1 MSFKVEKKHKIR
13 EPKTS
18 NRWLLLL
25 ITLLMLAPCVA
36 QDEGDDPC
44 QQVMDKNSEKLYK
57 KARDLQ
63 KHGKKEEAYEIYDEI
78 LEEHPEYLE
87 VNYFYAMGLYMPT
100 EQNQFQ
106 SRRKDKAD
114 VIKALECFNRMY
126 DVCPY
131 FKIQSNLYAAR
142 LAWGLE
148 KYADAVKFAQVI
160 VDNPDEFTNSRDTML
175 QEAKIIVRRAS
186 FFAKILSNPVPFE
199 PKEVEGISTSDDEYL
214 GTLSPDGD
222 YFYFTRRKE
231 VVDRTPLGGGEKV
244 QKEFFSYS
252 KRKNG
257 SFGTGSPLPDPF
269 NNAQGEG
276 SPTINITNDLIIFA
290 KLIPTTL
297 PGSNCTYKNYDLYY
311 SEFADGEWSEPAS
324 IGANINRKDSWES
337 QPSLSSD
344 GKVLFF
350 ASDRIGSLGGSD
362 IWMTHRNSDGSWGKP
377 VNLGPNINTPQD
389 ERSPF
394 LHTDS
399 KTLYFS
405 SNGFD
410 GMGGQDVFYSKL
422 DEHGHWSQPK
432 NLGYPI
438 NSSGDDVNF
447 FVSLDG
453 KTGYFCSRKIN
464 EKTQEKEDWNFYEFE
479 LYEEARPH
487 TMMIVKGTVT
497 ADDDDLEGAIV
508 EIRDTATNVIAT
520 GVVSANTKQYAV
532 ATERKIDNPEPVIVT
547 VKKEGHSYDSHVV
560 TAEQMA
566 QPVVV
571 KDAEVK
577 SIETGKVCNLRDIY
591 FETNS
596 YKLTQSSQVVVKLFV
611 EFLKDNPSVKVEI
624 QGHTDNVG
632 NDNDNLVLS
641 ERRAKAVYD
650 IVVKM
655 GIPAD
660 RMRYKGYGESQ
671 PIADNNTASG
681 RAQNRRTVFL
691 IYDK

>member
-1 MSFKVEKKHKIR
+1 MNIFNILKRSSH
-13 EPKTS
+13 
-18 NRWLLLL
+18 WLLLL
-25 ITLLMLAPCVA
+25 LSILIALPCLA
-36 QDEGDDPC
+36 QDGGDDPC
-44 QQVMDKNSEKLYK
+44 QQVMDKSSEKLYK

-63 KHGKKEEAYEIYDEI
+63 KRGDKEEAFEIYNEI

-100 EQNQFQ
+100 EKNQYQ
-106 SRRKDKAD
+106 SSRKDKAD
-114 VIKALECFNRMY
+114 VIRALECFNRMY

-131 FKIQSNLYAAR
+131 FKIHSNLYAAR
-142 LAWGLE
+142 LAWGME
-148 KYADAVKFAQVI
+148 RYAEAVKFAQVI

-186 FFAKILSNPVPFE
+186 FFAKILANPVPFD
-199 PKEVEGISTSDDEYL
+199 PKAVEGISTPADEYL

-222 YFYFTRRKE
+222 YFYFTRRQE
-231 VVDRTPLGGGEKV
+231 VTDNSRFGGGEKT

-252 KRKNG
+252 KKKNG
-257 SFGTGSPLPDPF
+257 VFGNGAPLPEPF

-290 KLIPTTL
+290 KLVPTTL
-297 PGSNCTYKNYDLYY
+297 TGNNGNYTYKNYDLYY
-311 SEFADGEWSEPAS
+311 SEYSDGAWSEPAS
-324 IGANINRKDSWES
+324 LGPNVNRKDSWES

-344 GKVLFF
+344 GRVLFF
-350 ASDRIGSLGGSD
+350 ASDRPGSLGGSD
-362 IWMTHRNSDGSWGKP
+362 IWMTRRSSDGSWGKP
-377 VNLGPNINTPQD
+377 INLGPTINTTRD

-405 SNGFD
+405 SNGLD

-422 DEHGHWSQPK
+422 DEKNQWTQPK

-438 NSSGDDVNF
+438 NSNGDDVNF

-453 KTGYFCSRKIN
+453 KTGYFCSRKVD

-487 TMMIVKGTVT
+487 TMMIVKGSVT

-520 GVVSANTKQYAV
+520 GVVSSTTKQYAV
-532 ATERKIDNPEPVIVT
+532 ATERKVDNPEPVIVT

-560 TAEQMA
+560 TAEQMKE
-566 QPVVV
+566 PVVV

-596 YKLTQSSQVVVKLFV
+596 YNLTQSSQVVVKLFV
-611 EFLKDNPSVKVEI
+611 EFLKDNPTVKVEI

-632 NDNDNLVLS
+632 NDNDNLLLS

-660 RMRYKGYGESQ
+660 RLRYKGYGESQ